1 MVSIVQGLVHQQE
14 HIYHYMLHL
23 MPLRNDIDSL
33 IWKERNV
40 VGGNSHM
47 Q

>member
-1 MVSIVQGLVHQQE
+1 MFQGFVRQQE

-40 VGGNSHM
+40 VGGNSHE